1 MIMNRRNKCGP
12 ALRRAI
18 HKFKRSRIAHA
29 VFTISIIM
37 VLALVFISIS
47 SALSVAKTHEN
58 EQNTSE
64 NEQKIMEPEP
74 LVIEIPEPCEYGS
87 VIVFDGEDV
96 VFDYFGNV
104 EIRNDGKNGKNVDIR
119 IHDPEI
125 RWPCSCAGQ

>member
-18 HKFKRSRIAHA
+18 HKFKRSWIAHA

-47 SALSVAKTHEN
+47 SALSVAKTH
-58 EQNTSE
+58 E

-104 EIRNDGKNGKNVDIR
+104 EIRNDGKNGENVDIR